1 MDIALLSKM
10 LLRLLQD
17 HDSVSLP
24 GLGAFVVKQEPA
36 WFSDKGYTINPPAK
50 RLSFVASEEDDGLLV
65 DYYAASNGIER
76 AVAEDYIR
84 RFACEMLEVLK
95 RKKTLALE
103 GLGRLRATREN
114 AVFFVADPDLN
125 LESESIPLRSVSLKS
140 LVNEESV
147 EISVPLR
154 RPEPSVETAPEM
166 EADAPMTQAEEAVQA
181 DEVSAETET
190 VAEETETVPEETD
203 AVAEEKEAVA
213 EATEVVEEEPADEKD
228 SAAVE
233 EEPAAVEEEPVT
245 EVEPAA
251 VVETAAEEQ
260 GGQKKGRK
268 KISKAWYIIPIVLV
282 CLALVCLAVFLV
294 LCDVAPDFVDS
305 LLYTPEELKIINY

>member
-1 MDIALLSKM
+1 MLSKM

-154 RPEPSVETAPEM
+154 RPEPAVETAPE
-166 EADAPMTQAEEAVQA
+166 PAV
-181 DEVSAETET
+181 ETET

-213 EATEVVEEEPADEKD
+213 EAPEVVEEEPAVKEE

-233 EEPAAVEEEPVT
+233 EEPAA
-245 EVEPAA
+245 EVET
-251 VVETAAEEQ
+251 VSEEQ
-260 GGQKKGRK
+260 GGQIKGRK

-282 CLALVCLAVFLV
+282 CLALVSLAVFLV

>member
-1 MDIALLSKM
+1 MLSKM

-154 RPEPSVETAPEM
+154 RPEPAVETAPE
-166 EADAPMTQAEEAVQA
+166 PAV
-181 DEVSAETET
+181 ETET

-203 AVAEEKEAVA
+203 AVAEGKEAVTAATDAVPEEADVVAEEKEAVA
-213 EATEVVEEEPADEKD
+213 EAPEVVEEEPAVKEE

-233 EEPAAVEEEPVT
+233 EEPAA
-245 EVEPAA
+245 EVET
-251 VVETAAEEQ
+251 VSEEQ
-260 GGQKKGRK
+260 GGQIKGRK

-282 CLALVCLAVFLV
+282 CLALVSLAVFLV

>member
-1 MDIALLSKM
+1 MLSKM

-154 RPEPSVETAPEM
+154 RPEPAVETAPE
-166 EADAPMTQAEEAVQA
+166 PAV
-181 DEVSAETET
+181 ETET

-203 AVAEEKEAVA
+203 AVPEGKETVTAATDAVPEETDAVAEEKEAVA
-213 EATEVVEEEPADEKD
+213 EAPEVVEEEPAVKEE

-233 EEPAAVEEEPVT
+233 EEPAA
-245 EVEPAA
+245 EVET
-251 VVETAAEEQ
+251 VSEEQ
-260 GGQKKGRK
+260 GGQIKGRK

-282 CLALVCLAVFLV
+282 CLALVSLAVFLV

>member
-125 LESESIPLRSVSLKS
+125 LESESIPLRSVALKS

-154 RPEPSVETAPEM
+154 RPEPAVETAPE
-166 EADAPMTQAEEAVQA
+166 PAV
-181 DEVSAETET
+181 ETET

-203 AVAEEKEAVA
+203 AVAEGKEAVTAATDAVPEETDVVAEEKEAVA
-213 EATEVVEEEPADEKD
+213 EAPEVVEEEPAVKEE

-233 EEPAAVEEEPVT
+233 EEPAA
-245 EVEPAA
+245 EVET
-251 VVETAAEEQ
+251 VSEEQ
-260 GGQKKGRK
+260 GGQIKGRK

-282 CLALVCLAVFLV
+282 CLALVSLAVFLV

>member
-1 MDIALLSKM
+1 MLSKM

-154 RPEPSVETAPEM
+154 RPEPEEETAPE
-166 EADAPMTQAEEAVQA
+166 PAV
-181 DEVSAETET
+181 ETET

-203 AVAEEKEAVA
+203 AVAEGKEAVTAATDAVPEETDAVAEEKEAVA
-213 EATEVVEEEPADEKD
+213 EAPEVVEEEPAVKEE

-233 EEPAAVEEEPVT
+233 EEPAA
-245 EVEPAA
+245 EVET
-251 VVETAAEEQ
+251 VSEEQ
-260 GGQKKGRK
+260 GGQIKGRK

-282 CLALVCLAVFLV
+282 CLALVSLAVFLV

>member
-1 MDIALLSKM
+1 MLSKM

-154 RPEPSVETAPEM
+154 RPEPEEETAPEP
-166 EADAPMTQAEEAVQA
+166 A
-181 DEVSAETET
+181 AETET
-190 VAEETETVPEETD
+190 VAEETETVAEEAETVAEGKEAVTAATDAVPEETD

-213 EATEVVEEEPADEKD
+213 EAPEVVEEEPAVKEE

-233 EEPAAVEEEPVT
+233 EEPAA
-245 EVEPAA
+245 EVET
-251 VVETAAEEQ
+251 VSEEQ
-260 GGQKKGRK
+260 GGQRKGRK

-282 CLALVCLAVFLV
+282 CLAIVCLAVFLV

>member
-154 RPEPSVETAPEM
+154 RPEPA
-166 EADAPMTQAEEAVQA
+166 AE
-181 DEVSAETET
+181 ETET
-190 VAEETETVPEETD
+190 VAEETDAVTEGKEAVTAATDAVPEETD

-213 EATEVVEEEPADEKD
+213 EAPEVVEEEPAVKEE

-233 EEPAAVEEEPVT
+233 EEPAA
-245 EVEPAA
+245 EVET
-251 VVETAAEEQ
+251 VSEEQ
-260 GGQKKGRK
+260 GGQRKGRK

-282 CLALVCLAVFLV
+282 CLAIVCLAVFLV

>member
-1 MDIALLSKM
+1 MLSKM

-154 RPEPSVETAPEM
+154 RPEPAVETAPE
-166 EADAPMTQAEEAVQA
+166 PAV
-181 DEVSAETET
+181 ETET

-203 AVAEEKEAVA
+203 AVAEGKEAVTAATDAVPEETDVVAEEKEAVA
-213 EATEVVEEEPADEKD
+213 EAPEVVEEEPAVKEE

-233 EEPAAVEEEPVT
+233 EEPAA
-245 EVEPAA
+245 EVET
-251 VVETAAEEQ
+251 VSEEQ
-260 GGQKKGRK
+260 GGQIKGRK

-282 CLALVCLAVFLV
+282 CLALVSLAVFLV
-294 LCDVAPDFVDS
+294 LCDVAPDFVDC

>member
-1 MDIALLSKM
+1 MLSKM

-154 RPEPSVETAPEM
+154 RPEPAVETAPE
-166 EADAPMTQAEEAVQA
+166 PAV
-181 DEVSAETET
+181 ETET
-190 VAEETETVPEETD
+190 VAEETETVPEETYAVAEGKEAVTAATDAVPEETD

-213 EATEVVEEEPADEKD
+213 EAPEVVEEEPAVKEE

-233 EEPAAVEEEPVT
+233 EEPAA
-245 EVEPAA
+245 EVET
-251 VVETAAEEQ
+251 VSEEQ
-260 GGQKKGRK
+260 GGQIKGRK

-282 CLALVCLAVFLV
+282 CLALVSLAVFLV

>member
-1 MDIALLSKM
+1 MLSKM

-50 RLSFVASEEDDGLLV
+50 RLSFVASEADDGLLV

-154 RPEPSVETAPEM
+154 RPEPEEETAPEP
-166 EADAPMTQAEEAVQA
+166 A
-181 DEVSAETET
+181 AETET

-203 AVAEEKEAVA
+203 AVAEGKETVTAATDAVPEETDAVAEEKEAVA
-213 EATEVVEEEPADEKD
+213 EAPEVVEEEPAVKEE

-233 EEPAAVEEEPVT
+233 EEPAA
-245 EVEPAA
+245 EVET
-251 VVETAAEEQ
+251 VSEEQ
-260 GGQKKGRK
+260 GGQRKGRK

>member
-1 MDIALLSKM
+1 MLSKM

-154 RPEPSVETAPEM
+154 RPEPAVETAPE
-166 EADAPMTQAEEAVQA
+166 PAV
-181 DEVSAETET
+181 ETET
-190 VAEETETVPEETD
+190 VAEETETVPEATYAVAEGKEAGTAATDAVPEETD

-213 EATEVVEEEPADEKD
+213 EAPEVVEEEPAVKEE

-233 EEPAAVEEEPVT
+233 EEPAA
-245 EVEPAA
+245 EVET
-251 VVETAAEEQ
+251 VSEEQ
-260 GGQKKGRK
+260 GGQIKGRK

-282 CLALVCLAVFLV
+282 CLAIVCLAVFLV

>member
-1 MDIALLSKM
+1 MLSKM

-154 RPEPSVETAPEM
+154 RPEPAVETAPE
-166 EADAPMTQAEEAVQA
+166 PAV
-181 DEVSAETET
+181 ETET

-203 AVAEEKEAVA
+203 AVAEGKEAVTAATDAVPEETDVVAEEKEAVA
-213 EATEVVEEEPADEKD
+213 EAPEVVEEEPAVKEE

-233 EEPAAVEEEPVT
+233 EEPAA
-245 EVEPAA
+245 EVET
-251 VVETAAEEQ
+251 VSEEQ
-260 GGQKKGRK
+260 GGQIKGRK

>member
-1 MDIALLSKM
+1 MLSKM

-154 RPEPSVETAPEM
+154 RPEPA
-166 EADAPMTQAEEAVQA
+166 AE
-181 DEVSAETET
+181 ETET
-190 VAEETETVPEETD
+190 VAEETDAVTEGKEAVTAATDAVPEETD

-213 EATEVVEEEPADEKD
+213 EAPEVVEEEPAVKEE

-233 EEPAAVEEEPVT
+233 EEPAA
-245 EVEPAA
+245 EVET
-251 VVETAAEEQ
+251 VSEEQ
-260 GGQKKGRK
+260 GGQRKGRK

-282 CLALVCLAVFLV
+282 CLAIVCLAVFLV

>member
-1 MDIALLSKM
+1 MLSKM

-154 RPEPSVETAPEM
+154 RPEPAVETAPE
-166 EADAPMTQAEEAVQA
+166 PAV
-181 DEVSAETET
+181 ETET

-203 AVAEEKEAVA
+203 AVAEGKEAVTAATDAVPEETDVVAEEKEAVA
-213 EATEVVEEEPADEKD
+213 EAPEVVEEEPAVKEE

-233 EEPAAVEEEPVT
+233 E
-245 EVEPAA
+245 EPAA

-260 GGQKKGRK
+260 GGQIKGRK

-282 CLALVCLAVFLV
+282 CLALVSLAVFLV

>member
-154 RPEPSVETAPEM
+154 RPEPAVETAPEP

-181 DEVSAETET
+181 DEVSVETET
-190 VAEETETVPEETD
+190 VAEETD
-203 AVAEEKEAVA
+203 AVAEENEAVA
-213 EATEVVEEEPADEKD
+213 EAPEVVEEEPAAEEEPV
-228 SAAVE
+228 AVE
-233 EEPAAVEEEPVT
+233 EEPAA

>member
-1 MDIALLSKM
+1 MLSKM

-154 RPEPSVETAPEM
+154 RPEPAVETAPEP
-166 EADAPMTQAEEAVQA
+166 AAE
-181 DEVSAETET
+181 ETET
-190 VAEETETVPEETD
+190 VAEETDAVTEGKEAVTAATDAVPEETD

-213 EATEVVEEEPADEKD
+213 EAPEVVEEEPAVKEE

-233 EEPAAVEEEPVT
+233 EEPAA
-245 EVEPAA
+245 EVET
-251 VVETAAEEQ
+251 VSEEQ
-260 GGQKKGRK
+260 GGQRKGRK

>member
-154 RPEPSVETAPEM
+154 RPEPAVETAPE
-166 EADAPMTQAEEAVQA
+166 PAV
-181 DEVSAETET
+181 ETET

-203 AVAEEKEAVA
+203 AVAEGKEAVTAATDAVPEETDVVAEEKEAVA
-213 EATEVVEEEPADEKD
+213 EAPEVVEEEPAVKEE

-233 EEPAAVEEEPVT
+233 EEPAA
-245 EVEPAA
+245 EVET
-251 VVETAAEEQ
+251 VSEEQ
-260 GGQKKGRK
+260 GGQIKGRK

-282 CLALVCLAVFLV
+282 CLALVSLAVFLV

>member
-1 MDIALLSKM
+1 MLSKM

-154 RPEPSVETAPEM
+154 RPEPAVGTAPE
-166 EADAPMTQAEEAVQA
+166 PAV
-181 DEVSAETET
+181 ETET

-203 AVAEEKEAVA
+203 AVAEGKEAVTAATDAVPEETDAVAEEKEAVA
-213 EATEVVEEEPADEKD
+213 EAPEVVEEEPAVKEE

-233 EEPAAVEEEPVT
+233 EEPAA
-245 EVEPAA
+245 EVET
-251 VVETAAEEQ
+251 VSEEQ
-260 GGQKKGRK
+260 GGQIKGRK

-282 CLALVCLAVFLV
+282 CLALVSLAVFLV

>member
-1 MDIALLSKM
+1 MLSKM

-154 RPEPSVETAPEM
+154 RPEPAVETAPEP
-166 EADAPMTQAEEAVQA
+166 A
-181 DEVSAETET
+181 AETET
-190 VAEETETVPEETD
+190 VAEETETVAEETDAVTEGKEAVTAATDAVPEETD
-203 AVAEEKEAVA
+203 VVAEEKEAVA
-213 EATEVVEEEPADEKD
+213 EAPEVVEEEPAVKEE

-233 EEPAAVEEEPVT
+233 EEPAA
-245 EVEPAA
+245 EVET
-251 VVETAAEEQ
+251 VSEEQ
-260 GGQKKGRK
+260 GGQIKGRK

-282 CLALVCLAVFLV
+282 CLALVSLAVFLV